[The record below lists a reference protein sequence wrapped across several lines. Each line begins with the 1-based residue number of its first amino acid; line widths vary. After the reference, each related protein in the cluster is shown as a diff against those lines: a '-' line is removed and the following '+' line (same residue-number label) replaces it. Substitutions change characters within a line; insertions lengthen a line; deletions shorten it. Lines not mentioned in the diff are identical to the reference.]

1 MPDVKRAVRVASE
14 VRAELVTLL
23 QRDISDERIRSVMI
37 TDVKLTDDL
46 RNAKVYY
53 RLFGDATD
61 EAKKA
66 AAKALVGASGFLRRE
81 VTQSLRMK
89 FAPELRFY
97 FDDRVDEALR
107 VDQLL
112 YEVAEDDKKRKR
124 K

>member
-1 MPDVKRAVRVASE
+1 MPEVKRAVRVANE

-23 QRDISDERIRSVMI
+23 QREVSDERLRTVMI

-53 RLFGDATD
+53 RLFGEPSDAD
-61 EAKKA
+61 KKA
-66 AAKALVGASGFLRRE
+66 AEKALVGAGGFLRRE

-89 FAPELRFY
+89 YAPELRFF
-97 FDDRVDEALR
+97 FDDRMDEALR

-112 YEVAEDDKKRKR
+112 YEVAQDDKKRKR
-124 K
+124 

>member
-107 VDQLL
+107 VD
-112 YEVAEDDKKRKR
+112 
-124 K
+124 